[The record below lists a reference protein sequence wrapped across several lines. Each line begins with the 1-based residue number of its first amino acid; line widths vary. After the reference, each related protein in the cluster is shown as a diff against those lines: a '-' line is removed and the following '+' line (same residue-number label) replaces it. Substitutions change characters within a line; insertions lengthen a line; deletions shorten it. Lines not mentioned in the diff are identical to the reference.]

1 MSTLWRT
8 LGAGALAL
16 PMAFFMAGP
25 AAADSHPGHHNWGNS
40 HGTSSHCGCWGNQD
54 SSSFEESGTFAG
66 IGGAGTYE
74 TSAGSNSHSG
84 SWSDDSGSFA
94 GLGGAGVYDSD
105 SDDSVWHNHDL
116 DNVDDYHGD
125 NLRAPKQAVKRA
137 PVQPVKE
144 VVAAPVADEVV
155 ATPVTD
161 EVVAAPA
168 VIEADEAPVR
178 TREPV
183 VEEAAS
189 PTSWDHGTA
198 GRHPAKKVTEVYHDT
213 DVDADEDG
221 ATSVGTVSSAGL
233 DHALYATW
241 QLAAGP
247 EGASSEGVTA
257 VAIPGSAAYH
267 AWEVAAGV
275 DGASTHDVAST
286 ATTGQRRR

>member
-1 MSTLWRT
+1 MSTLWRA
-8 LGAGALAL
+8 LGAGAVAL

-25 AAADSHPGHHNWGNS
+25 AAADSHPGQHNWGNS
-40 HGTSSHCGCWGNQD
+40 PGTSSHCGCWGGYGG
-54 SSSFEESGTFAG
+54 SSFEESGTYAG

-74 TSAGSNSHSG
+74 TSAGSNSLGG

-116 DNVDDYHGD
+116 DSVGDYHGD
-125 NLRAPKQAVKRA
+125 RHRAPKKAENRA

-144 VVAAPVADEVV
+144 VVTTPVVEEAV
-155 ATPVTD
+155 ATPVVT
-161 EVVAAPA
+161 
-168 VIEADEAPVR
+168 EAEEAPVR

-183 VEEAAS
+183 TEEAVS

-198 GRHPAKKVTEVYHDT
+198 GRHPVKVAEVYHET
-213 DVDADEDG
+213 EVDADEDG
-221 ATSVGTVSSAGL
+221 ASSEGTWSSAGPE
-233 DHALYATW
+233 HAIYATW
-241 QLAAGP
+241 ELMAGS

-257 VAIPGSAAYH
+257 TAIPGSASYH

-286 ATTGQRRR
+286 ATTDHRRR